1 PREILNLHLNAALVV
16 LSACESA
23 VGPLQGEEGIAN
35 LARAFLEAGS
45 KSVISTL
52 WPIDDTYS
60 LFLMKRFYTHLRDGL
75 SEAEA
80 LRLSQT
86 DLLGKFG
93 METPAADWAAFTLLG
108 DGDRVIFPGKRIEVT
123 SR

>member
-1 PREILNLHLNAALVV
+1 
-16 LSACESA
+16 
-23 VGPLQGEEGIAN
+23 
-35 LARAFLEAGS
+35 
-45 KSVISTL
+45 
-52 WPIDDTYS
+52 
-60 LFLMKRFYTHLRDGL
+60 MKRFYTHLRDGL

-93 METPAADWAAFTLLG
+93 MEKPAADWAAFTLLG
-108 DGDRVIFPGKRIEVT
+108 DGDRVIFPRKRIEVT